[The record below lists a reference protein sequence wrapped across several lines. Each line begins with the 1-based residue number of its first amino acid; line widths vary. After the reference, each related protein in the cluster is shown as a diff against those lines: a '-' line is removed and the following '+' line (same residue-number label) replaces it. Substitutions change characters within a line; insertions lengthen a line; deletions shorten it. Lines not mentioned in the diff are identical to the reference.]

1 MNDYD
6 PDDEYNTYS
15 LMLVP
20 YFTDTKELNIKIGMA
35 FPFVEDE
42 DDETHVQMV
51 GALTLLATAF
61 KQMQE
66 DEKFAKKLIKR
77 CKETLSEFQAE
88 YGDVPATKI
97 KTYLDE
103 DKKVV
108 KTSFRDTKK

>member
-20 YFTDTKELNIKIGMA
+20 YFTDAKELNIKIGMS

-66 DEKFAKKLIKR
+66 DENFAKKLIKR
-77 CKETLSEFQAE
+77 CKETLSEFQAVE
-88 YGDVPATKI
+88 DAAPVVKL
-97 KTYLDE
+97 KTYLDD